1 VTFVDNNFYQNA
13 GNHYGFAYQN
23 PSYARNEHIN
33 SFDGYADPSTYRH
46 ADHNYERFENLKL
59 ATIYVKPQVYNGINS
74 PADALK
80 QGTAFRELY
89 SPFAGKGGQR

>member
-1 VTFVDNNFYQNA
+1 MDNNLYQNEA
-13 GNHYGFAYQN
+13 NHHGFIYQN
-23 PSYARNEHIN
+23 PSYIN
-33 SFDGYADPSTYRH
+33 NLSTYRH
-46 ADHNYERFENLKL
+46 ADQGCTRCENFKL
-59 ATIYVKPQVYNGINS
+59 ATIYVKPQIYNGINS